1 MIQGETVSDGVLIL
15 QAVEQANLSGLFFLG
30 AHWVRIASGC
40 IVDGSIDTATF
51 SGLLLWDKPRPWKWI
66 RTDDRRE
73 GKYFHPVSLV
83 LIGKLDSQRRFLDN
97 ALRGT

>member
-1 MIQGETVSDGVLIL
+1 MIFGETVSDGVLIL

-40 IVDGSIDTATF
+40 IVDCSTDTATF

-83 LIGKLDSQRRFLDN
+83 LLGKLDMQRRFVEN